1 MAIFVGGIS
10 ALVPDRK
17 RNFAMVGFRALIS
30 AILATL
36 MKGAVAGLFFTGKS
50 MIF

>member
-10 ALVPDRK
+10 ALVPERK
-17 RNFAMVGFRALIS
+17 RDLARVGFRALIS

-36 MKGAVAGLFFTGKS
+36 MTGAVAGLFFTGKS

>member
-10 ALVPDRK
+10 ALVLERK
-17 RNFAMVGFRALIS
+17 RDLARVGFRALIS

-36 MKGAVAGLFFTGKS
+36 MTGAVAGLFFTGKS